1 MLNIIGIGGNA
12 NQKDFEIVLY
22 THQDGED
29 QKFKLQHMLARMW
42 SKENILSLLMGAQ
55 TCTNTLEISLEVSQ
69 KIGNN
74 STSRTSYTTPGH
86 LPKRCSAI
94 PERHLLNFMFMASL
108 LIKAKNWENKNKNKN
123 KNRCP
128 PKEARIKKM

>member
-69 KIGNN
+69 
-74 STSRTSYTTPGH
+74 
-86 LPKRCSAI
+86 
-94 PERHLLNFMFMASL
+94 
-108 LIKAKNWENKNKNKN
+108 
-123 KNRCP
+123 
-128 PKEARIKKM
+128 